1 MRAGVKTVALIA
13 VAFAVLGGTAA
24 VVLVSVL
31 GDEREPLIRVA
42 GGDPEAGRRAIESH
56 GCTSCHAIAGL
67 DAPEARVGPPLHDL
81 AERRY
86 IAGDEPNTLDVLMRW
101 LQDPASVEPGT
112 VMPDVGLT
120 EQEARDIAAYLYSNP

>member
-1 MRAGVKTVALIA
+1 VRARVKTAALIA

-31 GDEREPLIRVA
+31 GDEREPLIEVSGASAAA
-42 GGDPEAGRRAIESH
+42 GKTAIEDH
-56 GCTSCHAIAGL
+56 GCTSCHVIPGL
-67 DAPEARVGPPLHDL
+67 DEPEARVGPPLDGL

-86 IAGDEPNTLDVLMRW
+86 IAGDEPNTLDVLLRW
-101 LQDPASVEPGT
+101 LQDPQSVEPGT

-120 EQEARDIAAYLYSNP
+120 PQEARDIAAYLYSDR